1 VFAPIESGRIGIA
14 GWYFI
19 GLLVFLIYATFRS
32 RKRIATMPKL
42 PSRTKHFAST
52 LIVLGLLF
60 VLALLVAR
68 ADWIMLYP
76 PVMPTP
82 LQIGMGLAVALVLA
96 AGMRPLWRRAVA
108 KGDRRLYLFSPSTP
122 REKVMWIGVSL
133 MACVGEETAYRG
145 VLYVLFLTLT
155 HSSWAAA
162 ILSALI
168 FAGNHAVQSNRSMV
182 IIFFFSLIFQA
193 LALWTGALY
202 VGMIAHFVYDVI
214 AGLTYS
220 RLVREMGVHPEGTP
234 AAAAAPEP
242 AGG

>member
-1 VFAPIESGRIGIA
+1 MFVPIEGGRIGIA

-19 GLLVFLIYATFRS
+19 ALLVFLIYATFRS

-52 LIVLGLLF
+52 LIVLTLLYL
-60 VLALLVAR
+60 LALLVAR
-68 ADWIMLYP
+68 VDWIMLYP
-76 PVMPTP
+76 RMMPTP
-82 LQIGMGLAVALVLA
+82 LQLGVGVALALVLA

-108 KGDRRLYLFSPSTP
+108 KGDRRLYLFSPTTT
-122 REKVMWIGVSL
+122 REKVLWIGVSL
-133 MACVGEETAYRG
+133 MAGVGEETAYRG

-155 HSSWAAA
+155 KSPWGAAVLA
-162 ILSALI
+162 ALI
-168 FAGNHAVQSNRSMV
+168 FAGNHAVQSNRSMA

-202 VGMIAHFVYDVI
+202 LGMLTHFVYDVI

-220 RLVREMGVHPEGTP
+220 HLVREMGYRAEGEP
-234 AAAAAPEP
+234 QAAVAPEP